1 MKHHP
6 LAAGQSKN
14 FKTILSEK
22 LLWVF
27 FERGLYNW
35 RRSVPRINWEKFETQ
50 HTELFIIGKNTH
62 SVFFWQTG
70 GGAETFRSHFEI
82 SFFCSWQRCPSCWRL
97 FQQVPYCRLHEI
109 HLDINIWW
117 IYYIYPSMFPSL
129 ILRHDSFRN
138 WRRTKWK

>member
-6 LAAGQSKN
+6 LATGHNKD

-22 LLWVF
+22 LLWLF
-27 FERGLYNW
+27 FERGLFNW

-50 HTELFIIGKNTH
+50 QTELFIIGKNTH

-82 SFFCSWQRCPSCWRL
+82 SFFLLVATLSLLLEIVSTSSVLSAGRDPS
-97 FQQVPYCRLHEI
+97 
-109 HLDINIWW
+109 
-117 IYYIYPSMFPSL
+117 
-129 ILRHDSFRN
+129 
-138 WRRTKWK
+138 